1 VEERGQEIRGRTR
14 RRDSVSGFSADW
26 LSMRE
31 PFDAAARATP
41 LVAELRRH
49 IPRGTSAAPF
59 EVVDLGAG
67 AGSNLRYLAPRLGGE
82 QRWRLVDHDRALLHA
97 AVVATRAW
105 AVSRSAVVSPAGA
118 TLTLRAADFACRVS
132 GEPRDL
138 AGDALASLALPSG
151 GLVTAAALL
160 DLVST
165 PWLEALA
172 TRCKTARAAVC
183 FALTYDGRAVCT
195 PDEPEDAMALDL
207 FNRHQRLDKGF
218 GPALGPTAA
227 VAAEQVL
234 AKLGFRVLTERS
246 DWDIGP
252 QHTAMQHALLDGWL
266 RAALEIAPEH
276 TTPLTAWHRR
286 RRAHVDAG
294 RSRLVVGHV
303 DLVAWL

>member
-1 VEERGQEIRGRTR
+1 M
-14 RRDSVSGFSADW
+14 SGFSADW

-82 QRWRLVDHDRALLHA
+82 QQWRLVDHDRVLLDAAL
-97 AVVATRAW
+97 VATRAW
-105 AVSRSAVVSPAGA
+105 AAARSASVSPGA
-118 TLTLRAADFACRVS
+118 ELALRAADFACRVG

-138 AGDALASLALPSG
+138 AGNGFATLALPTG

-160 DLVST
+160 DLVSA
-165 PWLEALA
+165 PWLETLA
-172 TRCKTARAAVC
+172 ARCKTARAAVC
-183 FALTYDGRAVCT
+183 FALTYDGRSVCT
-195 PDEPEDAMALDL
+195 PDEPEDALALDL

-218 GPALGPTAA
+218 GPALGPAA
-227 VAAEQVL
+227 PVAAEQEL
-234 AKLGFRVLTERS
+234 AKLGFRVLTQRS

-286 RRAHVDAG
+286 RRAHIDAG

-303 DLVAWL
+303 DLVGWL

>member
-1 VEERGQEIRGRTR
+1 M
-14 RRDSVSGFSADW
+14 SGFSADW

-31 PFDAAARATP
+31 PFDAAARATS

-49 IPRGTSAAPF
+49 IPRGTSATPF

-82 QRWRLVDHDRALLHA
+82 QQWRLVDHDRALLHA
-97 AVVATRAW
+97 AVVKTRAW
-105 AVSRSAVVSPAGA
+105 AASHSAVVSPAGA

-132 GEPRDL
+132 GEPRNL
-138 AGDALASLALPSG
+138 AGDALVGLTLPTG

-165 PWLEALA
+165 RWLEALA
-172 TRCKTARAAVC
+172 ARCEATRAAVC
-183 FALTYDGRAVCT
+183 LALTYDGRMVCT

-227 VAAEQVL
+227 GAAEQAL
-234 AKLGFRVLTERS
+234 SKRGFRVLTERS
-246 DWDIGP
+246 DWEVGP
-252 QHTAMQHALLDGWL
+252 QHTAMQLSLLDGWL
-266 RAALEIAPEH
+266 AAALEIAPEQ

-286 RRAHVDAG
+286 RRTHVEGG

-303 DLVAWL
+303 DLVGWL

>member
-1 VEERGQEIRGRTR
+1 M
-14 RRDSVSGFSADW
+14 SGFSVDW

-31 PFDAAARATP
+31 PFDAAARSAS
-41 LVAELRRH
+41 LVAELSRH

-59 EVVDLGAG
+59 EIVDLGAG
-67 AGSNLRYLAPRLGGE
+67 AGSNLRYLAPRLRGE

-97 AVVATRAW
+97 AIVATRAW
-105 AVSRSAVVSPAGA
+105 AMSRSAVVSPAGA
-118 TLTLRAADFACRVS
+118 TLTLRAEDFACRVG
-132 GEPRDL
+132 GEPRNF
-138 AGDALASLALPSG
+138 AGDALTSLALPSG

-172 TRCKTARAAVC
+172 ARCKAAHAAVC
-183 FALTYDGRAVCT
+183 FALTYDGRTVYT

-227 VAAEQVL
+227 GAAEQAL
-234 AKLGFRVLTERS
+234 AGLGYRVLTERS
-246 DWDIGP
+246 DWSIGP
-252 QHTAMQHALLDGWL
+252 QHTAIQYALLDGWL
-266 RAALEIAPEH
+266 AAALEVAPQH
-276 TTPLTAWHRR
+276 TAQLTGWHRR
-286 RRAHVDAG
+286 RRAHVEAG
-294 RSRLVVGHV
+294 RSRLVVGHI

>member
-1 VEERGQEIRGRTR
+1 M
-14 RRDSVSGFSADW
+14 SGFSADW

-31 PFDAAARATP
+31 PFDAAARAAP

-67 AGSNLRYLAPRLGGE
+67 AGSNLRYLAPQLGGE
-82 QRWRLVDHDRALLHA
+82 QRWRLVDHDRALLDA

-105 AVSRSAVVSPAGA
+105 AASRGAAVSPAGA
-118 TLTLRAADFACRVS
+118 ELTLRATDFACRVG
-132 GEPRDL
+132 GEARDL
-138 AGDALASLALPSG
+138 SGDALGNLELPTG
-151 GLVTAAALL
+151 GLVTTAALL
-160 DLVST
+160 DLVSR

-172 TRCKTARAAVC
+172 ARCKAARAAVC
-183 FALTYDGRAVCT
+183 FALTYDGRTACT
-195 PDEPEDAMALDL
+195 PDEPEDALALDL

-218 GPALGPTAA
+218 GPALGPTATG
-227 VAAEQVL
+227 VAEEAL
-234 AKLGFRVLTERS
+234 ATHRYRVLTQHS
-246 DWDIGP
+246 DWDVGP

-266 RAALEIAPEH
+266 AAALEIAPEH

-303 DLVAWL
+303 DLVGWL

>member
-1 VEERGQEIRGRTR
+1 M
-14 RRDSVSGFSADW
+14 SGFSADW

-31 PFDAAARATP
+31 PFDAAARAAP

-59 EVVDLGAG
+59 EIVDLGAG
-67 AGSNLRYLAPRLGGE
+67 AGSNLRYLAPQLGGE
-82 QRWRLVDHDRALLHA
+82 QQWRLVDHDRALLDA

-105 AVSRSAVVSPAGA
+105 AASRSAVVSPAGA
-118 TLTLRAADFACRVS
+118 ELTLRATDFACRVG

-138 AGDALASLALPSG
+138 AGDALASLALPAG

-160 DLVST
+160 DLVSRR
-165 PWLEALA
+165 WLEALA
-172 TRCKTARAAVC
+172 ARCKAERVAVC
-183 FALTYDGRAVCT
+183 FALTYDGRTVCT
-195 PDEPEDAMALDL
+195 PNEPEDAMALDL

-218 GPALGPTAA
+218 GPALGPTAPG
-227 VAAEQVL
+227 VAEEVL
-234 AKLGFRVLTERS
+234 ATHRYRVLTEHS

-252 QHTAMQHALLDGWL
+252 QHTTMQHALLDGWL
-266 RAALEIAPEH
+266 AAALEIAPEH

-286 RRAHVDAG
+286 RRAHVDGG

-303 DLVAWL
+303 DLVGWL

>member
-1 VEERGQEIRGRTR
+1 M
-14 RRDSVSGFSADW
+14 SGFSADW

-67 AGSNLRYLAPRLGGE
+67 AGSNLRYLAPQLGGE
-82 QRWRLVDHDRALLHA
+82 QQWRLVDRDQALLHA
-97 AVVATRAW
+97 AIVATRAW
-105 AVSRSAVVSPAGA
+105 AVSRSTLVSPAGA
-118 TLTLRAADFACRVS
+118 TLTLRTADFACRVA
-132 GEPRDL
+132 GEPRNL

-165 PWLEALA
+165 PWLETLA
-172 TRCKTARAAVC
+172 ARCEAARAAVC
-183 FALTYDGRAVCT
+183 FALTYDGRTVCT

-227 VAAEQVL
+227 GAAEEAL
-234 AKLGFRVLTERS
+234 ARHKYRVLTEHS

-252 QHTAMQHALLDGWL
+252 QHTAMQNALLDGWL
-266 RAALEIAPEH
+266 AVALEVAPEH

-303 DLVAWL
+303 DLIGWL

>member
-1 VEERGQEIRGRTR
+1 M
-14 RRDSVSGFSADW
+14 SGFSADW

-31 PFDAAARATP
+31 PFDAAARAAA
-41 LVAELRRH
+41 LVAELRRRV
-49 IPRGTSAAPF
+49 PRGTSAAPF
-59 EVVDLGAG
+59 EIVDLGAG
-67 AGSNLRYLAPRLGGE
+67 AGSNLRYLAPQLGGE
-82 QRWRLVDHDRALLHA
+82 QQWRLVDHDRALLDA

-105 AVSRSAVVSPAGA
+105 AAARGAAVSPTSAE
-118 TLTLRAADFACRVS
+118 LTLRAADFACRVG

-138 AGDALASLALPSG
+138 VGDDALISLTLPTG

-160 DLVST
+160 DLVSRR
-165 PWLEALA
+165 WLETLA
-172 TRCKTARAAVC
+172 ARCKAARAAVC
-183 FALTYDGRAVCT
+183 FVLTYDGRTVCT
-195 PDEPEDAMALDL
+195 PDEPEDALALDL

-218 GPALGPTAA
+218 GPALGPAA
-227 VAAEQVL
+227 PVAAEQEL
-234 AKLGFRVLTERS
+234 AKLGFRVLTQHS

-303 DLVAWL
+303 DLVGWL

>member
-1 VEERGQEIRGRTR
+1 M
-14 RRDSVSGFSADW
+14 SGFSADW

-31 PFDAAARATP
+31 PFDAAARAAP

-49 IPRGTSAAPF
+49 IPRGARAAPL

-82 QRWRLVDHDRALLHA
+82 QRWRLVDRDRALLHA

-105 AVSRSAVVSPAGA
+105 AVSRSAVVSPAGP
-118 TLTLRAADFACRVS
+118 TLTLRAEDFACRLR
-132 GEPRDL
+132 GEARNL
-138 AGDALASLALPSG
+138 SGDALASLGLPSG

-160 DLVST
+160 DLVSMG
-165 PWLEALA
+165 WLEALA
-172 TRCKTARAAVC
+172 ARSKAAGAAIC
-183 FALTYDGRAVCT
+183 FALTYDGRTVCT

-218 GPALGPTAA
+218 GPALGPAA
-227 VAAEQVL
+227 AGAAEQAL
-234 AKLGFRVLTERS
+234 STHGYRVLTERS

-266 RAALEIAPEH
+266 SAALEIAPER
-276 TTPLTAWHRR
+276 TAPLTAWHRR
-286 RRAHVDAG
+286 RRVHVEAG

-303 DLVAWL
+303 DLVGWL

>member
-1 VEERGQEIRGRTR
+1 M
-14 RRDSVSGFSADW
+14 SGFSADW

-31 PFDAAARATP
+31 PFDAAARAAP

-49 IPRGTSAAPF
+49 VSRGTSAAPF

-67 AGSNLRYLAPRLGGE
+67 AGSNLRYLAPQLGGE
-82 QRWRLVDHDRALLHA
+82 QRWRLVDRDRALLHG

-105 AVSRSAVVSPAGA
+105 AVARSAVVSPAGA
-118 TLTLRAADFACRVS
+118 TLTLRAEDFACRLS
-132 GEPRDL
+132 GEPRNL
-138 AGDALASLALPSG
+138 AGDGLASLALPSG

-160 DLVST
+160 DLVSAN
-165 PWLEALA
+165 WLEELA
-172 TRCKTARAAVC
+172 ARCKAAGAAVC
-183 FALTYDGRAVCT
+183 FALSYDGRTVCT
-195 PDEPEDAMALDL
+195 PNEPEDALALDL

-227 VAAEQVL
+227 GVAEQVL
-234 AKLGFRVLTERS
+234 AAHRYRVLTERS

-266 RAALEIAPEH
+266 TAALQIAPEH
-276 TTPLTAWHRR
+276 TTSLTAWHRR
-286 RRAHVDAG
+286 RRAHIEAG

-303 DLVAWL
+303 DLVGWL